1 MGRLGMTMK
10 SAHCAFFLASPVA
23 GEAGAGDGEG
33 FPLLVDSLQKS
44 LYTLIAFV

>member
-1 MGRLGMTMK
+1 MGRLGMTMR

-33 FPLLVDSLQKS
+33 SSALTRSKNHYIL
-44 LYTLIAFV
+44 